1 MRQFD
6 KVLSP
11 SCERFKNTGRT
22 IEEAI
27 VRTWLQMRSL
37 VSLRVAVL
45 LLWSWEV
52 FVSAD
57 LTCPERPYRVVCYLA
72 SWSNYRG
79 GSGSFNISYIVP
91 DHCTH
96 LVYTFAGLN
105 IGGGLDSLDYFND
118 INVNKGYQKFVALK
132 EENPCLKVMLAIG
145 GWNEGSEKYSLM
157 AERESTR
164 EAFAD
169 QSLRYLVHYGFDGLD
184 LDWEY
189 PTMRGGIPED
199 RDNFVL
205 LVQTLRKRFGPRKKL
220 LTAAISASKK
230 ILQAGYDLPKLCDE
244 LDFINL
250 MTYDYAGNEKTALDA
265 SLYSDYNSPGETID
279 STIAY
284 ISKSGCPMGKFSLG
298 ITTHAKTYTVVP
310 ARLMAPGVKA
320 AGPGR
325 PGPYTL
331 SAGSLGY
338 NELCEMLKTNRTVAA
353 PGTPAGSVWTV
364 KVMAQNAVKYA
375 YRDDQWITFD
385 GVETIGTKVKYA
397 MDKQLGGIMFWT
409 LDTDDFQGD
418 CHNEA
423 YPLLQTA
430 LRTLGYVKKQ

>member
-1 MRQFD
+1 MQ
-6 KVLSP
+6 L
-11 SCERFKNTGRT
+11 
-22 IEEAI
+22 
-27 VRTWLQMRSL
+27 L
-37 VSLRVAVL
+37 VSLRIGAL
-45 LLWSWEV
+45 LLWSMGV
-52 FVSAD
+52 LVAGD
-57 LTCPERPYRVVCYLA
+57 LKCAERPYRVVCYLA
-72 SWSNYRG
+72 SWANYRE

-105 IGGGLDSLDYFND
+105 IGGGIDSLDYMND
-118 INVNKGYQKFVALK
+118 INVNKGYQRFVSLK

-157 AERESTR
+157 AEQESTR

-169 QSLRYLVHYGFDGLD
+169 QTLRYLIHYGFDGLD

-205 LVQTLRKRFGPRKKL
+205 LVQTLRKRFSPRKKL
-220 LTAAISASKK
+220 LTAAISASKQ
-230 ILQAGYDLPKLCDE
+230 ILAAGYDLPKLCDE

-250 MTYDYAGNEKTALDA
+250 MTYDYASNEKTALDA
-265 SLYSDYNSPGETID
+265 PLFTDYNSPGETID

-284 ISKSGCPMGKFSLG
+284 ISKSGCPMRKFSLG

-310 ARLMAPGVKA
+310 ARLMAPGIKA
-320 AGPGR
+320 TGPGL
-325 PGPYTL
+325 PGPYTV
-331 SAGSLGY
+331 SPGSLGY
-338 NELCEMLKTNRTVAA
+338 NELCEMLKTNRTTSA
-353 PGTPAGSVWTV
+353 PGQPAGSVWTV
-364 KVMAQNAVKYA
+364 KAMAQNAVKYA
-375 YRDDQWITFD
+375 YRDDQWVTFD
-385 GVETIGTKVKYA
+385 GVETIGAKVQYA
-397 MDKQLGGIMFWT
+397 MDKKLGGIMFWT

-430 LRTLGYVKKQ
+430 LRTLGYVKKP